1 MQCKEKQTELQK
13 LSKEDESNK
22 QDKVHCSYVAIEYYA
37 Y

>member
-13 LSKEDESNK
+13 LSKDESNE